1 MLCNLAVC
9 AKIVVNSIRGLSN
22 EHRTKKRNG
31 FSKARLFRPTNA
43 APLGSNPVA
52 LRASRRGRL
61 RCYNGG
67 PFSRRDTV
75 AGGVALDSCCMVL
88 VVAAVYATRLMLIR
102 AFFRENP
109 QGDSAISWERWFC
122 LSSLVSAVI
131 FAESGV
137 DIVLEKPADISQLI
151 ETMTVL
157 AMTRKESGE

>member
-1 MLCNLAVC
+1 VALFL
-9 AKIVVNSIRGLSN
+9 VVILW
-22 EHRTKKRNG
+22 
-31 FSKARLFRPTNA
+31 
-43 APLGSNPVA
+43 PVA
-52 LRASRRGRL
+52 SHWIL
-61 RCYNGG
+61 
-67 PFSRRDTV
+67 V
-75 AGGVALDSCCMVL
+75 AWFL
-88 VVAAVYATRLMLIR
+88 VVAAVYATRLMFIR